1 MDLITRQCPYCG
13 EEIQVEAQKCRY
25 CREWLSAED
34 TTADIHTEDQLED
47 AEGVILNNNAAIT
60 ESVVKPK
67 KVAFI
72 DRAPAYRQA
81 SPVSLSVRKDEYR
94 RPLLRDQNFG
104 TGKAWSLVLLVLPL
118 AAFFA
123 ALYISILDH
132 NDYVPAIFWGAG
144 IAYTIAFVVLL
155 NILLEYMQNFG
166 VPGNLRSNIRLTQA
180 AMIGLALFLFMIW
193 AVYPR
198 SNNGLF
204 FFLFL
209 LLLVVFIAALFLTGL
224 SIYKAR
230 DNDFI
235 GGCDTLGV
243 FIMVGLFVSLMWYFI
258 PIFSYRMFS
267 RAEKYSRQYGAA
279 GE

>member
-25 CREWLSAED
+25 CREWLTAED
-34 TTADIHTEDQLED
+34 TTADIHTEDQLEEP
-47 AEGVILNNNAAIT
+47 EGIT
-60 ESVVKPK
+60 LHSSMSMPE
-67 KVAFI
+67 
-72 DRAPAYRQA
+72 RAVQPEKAPITDSAAYRQT
-81 SPVSLSVRKDEYR
+81 SPVSSSIPKDEYR

-104 TGKAWSLVLLVLPL
+104 TGKAWSLVLPL